1 MLPIILGYV
10 IVKLRYGEQARF
22 HGITVMDAFSRSSI
36 EFVGK
41 GITINSHPLRNL
53 VGLSQRAILAVR
65 YGGQIKIGANSIIL
79 KGTTLGKNCV
89 VGAGSVLC
97 GSCPDNVIIAGNP
110 AKIVKQ
116 NL

>member
-1 MLPIILGYV
+1 LLPIILGYV

-22 HGITVMDAFSRSSI
+22 HGITVLDAFSQSSI

-41 GITINSHPLRNL
+41 GITINSHPLSNL

-65 YGGQIKIGANSIIL
+65 YDGQIKIGANSIIL

-89 VGAGSVLC
+89 VGAGSVVS
-97 GSCPDNVIIAGNP
+97 GTFPDNVISAGNP
-110 AKIVKQ
+110 ANIVKQ